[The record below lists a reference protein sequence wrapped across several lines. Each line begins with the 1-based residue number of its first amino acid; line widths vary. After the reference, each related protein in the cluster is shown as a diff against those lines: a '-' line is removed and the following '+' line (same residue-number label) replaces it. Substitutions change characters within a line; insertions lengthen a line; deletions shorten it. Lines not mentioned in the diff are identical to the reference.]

1 MIVLVLFGVAVG
13 LIALAVRYRTEER
26 RTTDYLALVTEIAQN
41 QQGLAVSVTQLMT
54 DLGGLDRED
63 LLNQIDSLGA
73 QVSTDVQALAAQ
85 DVPAAVSEAH
95 GFMTVALRS
104 WQGAITSMDEAMLL
118 VLDSEEETRT
128 GEVALTRVFE
138 QLRVGDLAY
147 VGFLEA
153 RSRIEAD
160 EASGTIAEVE
170 YVSVGEDT
178 LFNGEVIAGRLR
190 NTRNLDGR
198 HDISVTART
207 VPAPLGEQNG
217 RPVVP
222 DAETYSVLAVVT
234 NEGNLPEE
242 RIFVTM
248 ELGLSAGDDSPIMR
262 EQLILLLEPGQA
274 TTIEF
279 ADLELQPGALY
290 NLQLAASIT
299 QDADP
304 LNNRFELV
312 FFRNQDA

>member
-1 MIVLVLFGVAVG
+1 MIVLVVLFVAVG

-41 QQGLAVSVTQLMT
+41 QEGLAVSVTQLMT

-63 LLNQIDSLGA
+63 LLNQIDALGA
-73 QVSTDVQALAAQ
+73 QVSNDVQALAAQ
-85 DVPAAVSEAH
+85 DVPPSVSEAH
-95 GFMTVALRS
+95 GFLTVALRS
-104 WQGAITSMDEAMLL
+104 WQEAITSMDEAMLM
-118 VLDSEEETRT
+118 VLDSEDDQLS

-138 QLRVGDLAY
+138 GLRVGDLAY
-147 VGFLEA
+147 LGFLEA

-160 EASGTIAEVE
+160 GATGSIAEVE
-170 YVSVGEDT
+170 YVNVGEDT

-190 NTRNLDGR
+190 NTRNLDSR

-222 DAETYSVLAVVT
+222 AAESYTVLAVVT

-242 RIFVTM
+242 SISVTM
-248 ELGLSAGDDSPIMR
+248 ELGLSAGDDSPVRR
-262 EQLILLLEPGQA
+262 EQLVLLLEAGQA

-279 ADLELQPGALY
+279 ADLQLEPGELY
-290 NLQLAASIT
+290 NLQIAASIT

-304 LNNRFELV
+304 LNNTFELV
-312 FFRNQDA
+312 FYRNQDA

>member
-1 MIVLVLFGVAVG
+1 MIVLVVLGIAVG

-41 QQGLAVSVTQLMT
+41 QEGLAVSVTNLMT

-63 LLNQIDSLGA
+63 LLNQIDALGA

-85 DVPAAVSEAH
+85 DVPAAASEAH
-95 GFMTVALRS
+95 GFITVALRS

-118 VLDSEEETRT
+118 VLDNEDDTRS
-128 GEVALTRVFE
+128 GEVALSRVFE

-160 EASGTIAEVE
+160 EASGSIAAVE

-222 DAETYSVLAVVT
+222 DAESYAVLAVVT

-242 RIFVTM
+242 GISVTM

-274 TTIEF
+274 TTVEF
-279 ADLELQPGALY
+279 ADLELQPGELY
-290 NLQLAASIT
+290 NLQIAASII

-304 LNNRFELV
+304 LNYRFELV

>member
-1 MIVLVLFGVAVG
+1 MFVLVVLGVAVG
-13 LIALAVRYRTEER
+13 LLALAVRYRTEER

-41 QQGLAVSVTQLMT
+41 QEGLAVSVTQLMSN
-54 DLGGLDRED
+54 LGGMDRED

-85 DVPAAVSEAH
+85 DVPPAVSEAN
-95 GFMTVALRS
+95 GFLTVALRS
-104 WQGAITSMDEAMLL
+104 WQGAITSMDDAMLL
-118 VLDSEEETRT
+118 VLDSDAETRS

-147 VGFLEA
+147 AGFLEA
-153 RSRIEAD
+153 RERIEAD
-160 EASGTIAEVE
+160 EASGSIAAVK

-178 LFNGEVIAGRLR
+178 LFNGAVIAGRLR

-222 DAETYSVLAVVT
+222 DAESYTVLAVVT

-242 RIFVTM
+242 AISVTM
-248 ELGLSAGDDSPIMR
+248 ELGLSAGDASPIMR

-279 ADLELQPGALY
+279 ADLDLEPGELY
-290 NLQLAASIT
+290 NLQIAASIT

-304 LNNRFELV
+304 LNNRFELI